1 MCILWHLCLIFATDL
16 VKAAALSEKLGVGL
30 PAHVTSQSF
39 PWQVLV
45 HIVAINIFAMNHV
58 QHMPGAETGM
68 TNGDTELTDDEE
80 TCFNLVFTLTGK
92 CVTMASC
99 SW

>member
-1 MCILWHLCLIFATDL
+1 MCFIFGIDL

-58 QHMPGAETGM
+58 QHVPGAEMGM

-80 TCFNLVFTLTGK
+80 TCFNLVFTLTGM
-92 CVTMASC
+92 CITLT
-99 SW
+99 SWS